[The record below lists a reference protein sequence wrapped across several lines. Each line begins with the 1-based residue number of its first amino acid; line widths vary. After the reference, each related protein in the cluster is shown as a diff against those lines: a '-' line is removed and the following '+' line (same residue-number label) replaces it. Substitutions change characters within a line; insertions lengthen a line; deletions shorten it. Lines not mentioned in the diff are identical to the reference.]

1 MIRALPFLLLP
12 GLAAAQGLQFPNGAE
27 LSFDA
32 TEPMG
37 SYAMPIA
44 AWDGTA
50 VPTVSVEGA
59 VTRQAWQADA
69 TPTTTTLE
77 ILQPLR
83 QQLYDAGFDVLFE
96 CEARSC
102 GGFDFRYGTNT
113 LSEPHLH
120 VDLGDY
126 RFLAARLTD
135 GTTPQF
141 VSLLVS
147 RTAQRSYVQ
156 LIHVGPADQAT
167 RVAASST
174 KSPEATPTVATAID
188 QPLAFQLDEVGR
200 AVLLDLTFAR
210 GSSQLTD
217 GAYPSLAELA
227 SYLSEHPD
235 RRIVLVGHT
244 DAEGSLDNNIA
255 LSKRRA
261 TSVMQRLMDEHGV
274 PRAQVAAQ
282 GIGFLSPLA
291 SNLTDD
297 GRSLNRRVEVILAT
311 TQ

>member
-12 GLAAAQGLQFPNGAE
+12 GLAAAQGLQFPETAA

-50 VPTVSVEGA
+50 VPTVSVEGT

-69 TPTTTTLE
+69 TPATTTLE

-83 QQLYDAGFDVLFE
+83 QQLYAAGFDVLFE

-102 GGFDFRYGTNT
+102 GGFDFRYGTDT
-113 LSEPHLH
+113 LTEPHLH

-135 GTTPQF
+135 GIEPQF

-147 RTAQRSYVQ
+147 RTAQRAYVQ
-156 LIHVGPADQAT
+156 LIHVGPADQST
-167 RVAASST
+167 PVAAAST
-174 KSPEATPTVATAID
+174 KSTQAAPTLATTVD
-188 QPLAFQLDEVGR
+188 QPLAYQLDEIGR
-200 AVLLDLTFAR
+200 AVLLDLTFER
-210 GSSQLTD
+210 GSSQLTE
-217 GAYPSLAELA
+217 GAYPSLGELA
-227 SYLSEHPD
+227 DYLSTHPD

-244 DAEGSLDNNIA
+244 DAEGSLENNIA

-261 TSVMQRLMDEHGV
+261 ASVMQRLMEDHGV

-311 TQ
+311 IE